1 MIGIGGNNHMNE
13 RERYKI
19 TSNDYADIIIEVAR
33 YGEYNQDDLTIL
45 NDKYA
50 VTHVPA
56 NELSKDSI
64 NDFGYGGFPSC
75 FDLTSYIDLEVS
87 DIHRVQRIPNLS
99 LRGNNVLV
107 GFIDTG
113 IDYTHPAFLQSDGTT
128 RIISIWD
135 QTIESEN
142 SYPSEFYYGTEYGR
156 DQINL
161 ALASDKPLEIVP
173 TKDVNGHGT
182 MLAGVAAGTESDE
195 NGFSG
200 IVPDSEL
207 LVVKLKEAKIF
218 TKDFFLIP
226 EEAPCFQETDIILA
240 IKYLLQFA
248 QQLKR
253 PIVIC
258 IGLGTNQGGHDSRGV
273 LSNIIAAYS
282 EYAGVAIITSAGNE
296 LNQGHH
302 YYGEI
307 AQNNTESMVEL
318 NVGDSRPSFSLELWN
333 AVPSS
338 LTVEVI
344 SPTGESFTSVPSR
357 TIETRRWDLLFYNT
371 TIWTNN
377 INLEAQTGDQI
388 ILFRFQNPS
397 VGVWRFRITAR
408 NSLNSTF
415 HMWLPSRGFISED
428 TVFLQPNTNAIIQSP
443 GNVYTLITVGA
454 YDSQSGSIYVS
465 SSRGPDRLNNLKPE
479 FCAPGVN
486 ILGPNLS
493 KSYTTGTG
501 TGLAAAHVTGIAAM
515 LLEWG
520 IVNNNIPDMGTPEI
534 KALLIRGAVQIAGIT
549 YPNNSWGYGKV
560 NIYNAF
566 QSLIDII

>member
-1 MIGIGGNNHMNE
+1 MNE

-19 TSNDYADIIIEVAR
+19 TSNDYADVIIEFAR
-33 YGEYNQDDLTIL
+33 YNEYEQDDLTIL
-45 NDKYA
+45 NEKYA
-50 VTHVPA
+50 IIHVPA

-64 NDFGYGGFPSC
+64 NYFGYGGFPTC

-87 DIHRVQRIPNLS
+87 DINRVQQIPNLS

-113 IDYTHPAFLQSDGTT
+113 IDYRHPAFLQADGNT

-142 SYPSEFYYGTEYGR
+142 AFPSEFYYGTEYSR

-161 ALASDKPLEIVP
+161 ALTSDRPFDIVP
-173 TKDVNGHGT
+173 STDTNGHGT
-182 MLAGVAAGTESDE
+182 LLAGVATGTESDE

-207 LVVKLKEAKIF
+207 LVVKLKEAKPF
-218 TKDFFLIP
+218 TRDFFLIP
-226 EEAPCFQETDIILA
+226 EEASCYQETDIILA
-240 IKYLLQFA
+240 IRYLLQSA
-248 QQLKR
+248 QKLKR

-258 IGLGTNQGGHDSRGV
+258 LGLGTNQGGHDSRGV
-273 LSNIIAAYS
+273 LSNIISGYS

-296 LNQGHH
+296 LNLGHH
-302 YYGEI
+302 YLGEI
-307 AQNNTESMVEL
+307 TRNNTESIVEL
-318 NVGDSRPSFSLELWN
+318 NVGASRPSFSLELWS

-338 LTVEVI
+338 LAVEVI
-344 SPTGESFTSVPSR
+344 SPTGESFTSLPSR
-357 TIETRRWDLLFYNT
+357 IIETRRWDLLFDNT

-377 INLEAQTGDQI
+377 INLEAQTGDQL
-388 ILFRFQNPS
+388 ILFRFQKPS
-397 VGVWRFRITAR
+397 VGVWRFRITSR
-408 NSLNSTF
+408 NSLDSTF
-415 HMWLPSRGFISED
+415 HMWLPSKGFIPDD
-428 TVFLQPNTNAIIQSP
+428 TLFLEPNTNTIIQSP
-443 GNVYTLITVGA
+443 GNAYTLITVGA
-454 YDSQSGSIYVS
+454 YDSQSGSIYVN
-465 SSRGPDRLNNLKPE
+465 SSRGPARLKNLKPD

-493 KSYTTGTG
+493 KSYTTGSG

-520 IVNNNIPDMGTPEI
+520 IVHNNIPDMGTPEI
-534 KALLIRGAVQIAGIT
+534 KALLIRGAVQMAGIT

>member
-1 MIGIGGNNHMNE
+1 MND
-13 RERYKI
+13 RNRFKI
-19 TSNDYADIIIEVAR
+19 TSNDYADIIIEFAR
-33 YGEYNQDDLTIL
+33 YNEYNQDDLTIL
-45 NDKYA
+45 NEKYA
-50 VTHVPA
+50 VIHVPVE
-56 NELSKDSI
+56 ELSKDSI
-64 NDFGYGGFPSC
+64 NYFGYGGFPSC

-87 DIHRVQRIPNLS
+87 DIHRVQQIPNLS

-113 IDYTHPAFLQSDGTT
+113 INYRHPAFLQADGNT

-135 QTIESEN
+135 QTIDSEN
-142 SYPSEFYYGTEYGR
+142 AFPPEFYYGTEYSR

-161 ALASDKPLEIVP
+161 ALMSDKPYDIVP
-173 TKDVNGHGT
+173 STDTNGHGT
-182 MLAGVAAGTESDE
+182 LVAGVAAGTENDE

-207 LVVKLKEAKIF
+207 LVVKLKEAKPF
-218 TKDFFLIP
+218 TRDFFLIP
-226 EEAPCFQETDIILA
+226 EEVSCYQETDIILA
-240 IKYLLQFA
+240 LRYLLQFA
-248 QQLKR
+248 QKLKR

-258 IGLGTNQGGHDSRGV
+258 LGLGTNQGGHDSRGV
-273 LSNIIAAYS
+273 LSNIISGYS

-302 YYGEI
+302 YFGEI
-307 AQNNTESMVEL
+307 TQNNTESIVEL
-318 NVGDSRPSFSLELWN
+318 SVGTSRSSFSLELWN

-344 SPTGESFTSVPSR
+344 SPTGESYKSLPSR
-357 TIETRRWDLLFYNT
+357 IIETKRWDLLFDNT
-371 TIWTNN
+371 TIWINN
-377 INLEAQTGDQI
+377 INLEAQTGDQL

-397 VGVWRFRITAR
+397 FGVWRFRITSR
-408 NSLNSTF
+408 NSLDSTF
-415 HMWLPSRGFISED
+415 HMWLPSKGFISDD
-428 TVFLQPNTNAIIQSP
+428 TLFLGPNTNTIIQSP
-443 GNVYTLITVGA
+443 GNAYTLITVGA
-454 YDSQSGSIYVS
+454 YDSLTGSIYVN
-465 SSRGPDRLNNLKPE
+465 SSRGPARGNNLKPD

-486 ILGPNLS
+486 ILGPNLN
-493 KSYTTGTG
+493 KSYTTGSG

-520 IVNNNIPDMGTPEI
+520 IVHNNIPDMGTPEI
-534 KALLIRGAVQIAGIT
+534 KALLIRGAVQMAGIT